1 MWWKILLFVV
11 MSLIIILAYVWPP
24 PQAQL
29 GDVSRIFYFHVPV
42 AWVSVLAF
50 LLGMMNSVRYLRSK
64 DIRFDIRAAVASK
77 LGLLFA
83 VLATVS
89 GSIFAR
95 AAWGSYWNWDPRE
108 TSLFILI
115 LIYGAYLA
123 LRSAVPEEGKRAAL
137 SSVYA
142 ILAFVTVPFLVF
154 VVPRVFQSLH
164 PTDSIVSKNM
174 KIQMSGQVSVLFFP
188 ALLAFT
194 VIFFWIYHLHSKIDT
209 LERAGSIQLKEE

>member
-1 MWWKILLFVV
+1 MWWKILLFVG
-11 MSLIIILAYVWPP
+11 MCLIIILAYVWPP

-50 LLGMMNSVRYLRSK
+50 LVGMVNSVRYLRSK
-64 DIRFDIRAAVASK
+64 DIRFDIRAWVASQ

-83 VLATVS
+83 VLATIS
-89 GSIFAR
+89 GSIFAK

-123 LRSAVPEEGKRAAL
+123 LRSAVPEEGKRAVL

-164 PTDSIVSKNM
+164 PTDSIVDKSM

-188 ALLAFT
+188 ALAAFT
-194 VIFFWIYHLHSKIDT
+194 VIFFWMYYLHTKIEN
-209 LERAGSIQLKEE
+209 LERAGLLQPKED